1 MRKDENC
8 DATLV
13 FSGSLASKS
22 AGSLSNQDGSNYRIV
37 IDNFFIS
44 PALLRLLKEMGL
56 AVTGTFQIN
65 HAEKAPPK
73 TVKGIERSERDCPHV
88 VTENDSNITFARWK
102 DNEIVTVVFTLYGG
116 FSNDKDPNVHQG
128 KTW

>member
-22 AGSLSNQDGSNYRIV
+22 AGSLSNQDGSNYQIV

>member
-56 AVTGTFQIN
+56 AVT
-65 HAEKAPPK
+65 
-73 TVKGIERSERDCPHV
+73 VKGIERSERDCPHV
-88 VTENDSNITFARWK
+88 VTENDSNITFVRWK